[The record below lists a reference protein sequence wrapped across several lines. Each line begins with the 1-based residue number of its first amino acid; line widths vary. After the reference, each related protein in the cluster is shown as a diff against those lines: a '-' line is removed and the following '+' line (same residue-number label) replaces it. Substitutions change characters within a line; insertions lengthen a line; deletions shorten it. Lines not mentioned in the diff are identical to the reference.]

1 MLLAKARVIGDTNG
15 KVRVGLSLPTGFDPE
30 EVDRESVRGN
40 GEIPPDGFYI
50 APKSGRLGDIF
61 RELEVS
67 FPRSAVQSGEEEAT
81 KLKITGRLR
90 RGHSFSANVPLT
102 GTRKTD
108 PQDH

>member
-1 MLLAKARVIGDTNG
+1 MLLAKARLIGETNG
-15 KVRVGLSLPTGFDPE
+15 HVRVGLSLPTGFDPE
-30 EVDRESVRGN
+30 EVDTDSVRGN
-40 GEIPPDGFYI
+40 GGVPPDGFFI

-67 FPRSAVQSGEEEAT
+67 FPRSAVDSGEEGAT

-102 GTRKTD
+102 SIRKTTA
-108 PQDH
+108 QDH